1 MTRIYREESCRFRVF
16 HVQVD
21 RVEDLGCRVLS
32 SPFFFFWG
40 GVWVQGLGCLF
51 VLVFAKGSSFQ
62 ASGLRLA

>member
-32 SPFFFFWG
+32 SPFFFFLGG
-40 GVWVQGLGCLF
+40 GVGSGFRVF
-51 VLVFAKGSSFQ
+51 VCACFC
-62 ASGLRLA
+62 